1 MPRWNKIEFT
11 AYPKNSD
18 TISVLPLSVIEF
30 FVACCVDAM
39 TAAAVGATHA
49 VAARRGRGPR
59 AGECEQNDD
68 AGRVEQIV

>member
-1 MPRWNKIEFT
+1 
-11 AYPKNSD
+11 
-18 TISVLPLSVIEF
+18 VLPLSVIEF

-39 TAAAVGATHA
+39 TAAAEGATHA
-49 VAARRGRGPR
+49 VAARRGSGPR